1 MCMADTSNF
10 SLYIFT
16 LINVGLLLVR
26 HSITGAIQESPE
38 WFSHLV
44 STFSR
49 WRLGSFSDNVGPF
62 LSIDEADAG
71 DLRTIITNKQAR
83 GRKGSIVAIVKGPHI
98 EDVSSVLL
106 KLPRC
111 LHYRVKEITL
121 DMAPN
126 IEKIAWECFPP
137 PVWWRIIFMF
147 ISCFTGQYKIYGYK
161 IAGKR

>member
-1 MCMADTSNF
+1 MSGTQLREQYKNHQSDFHTWSQ
-10 SLYIFT
+10 L
-16 LINVGLLLVR
+16 
-26 HSITGAIQESPE
+26 
-38 WFSHLV
+38 SHAEDWVL
-44 STFSR
+44 
-49 WRLGSFSDNVGPF
+49 FSDNVGPF

-71 DLRTIITNKQAR
+71 DLRTIITNKQVH
-83 GRKGSIVAIVKGPHI
+83 GCKGSIVAIVKGPHI

-137 PVWWRIIFMF
+137 PVW
-147 ISCFTGQYKIYGYK
+147 
-161 IAGKR
+161 